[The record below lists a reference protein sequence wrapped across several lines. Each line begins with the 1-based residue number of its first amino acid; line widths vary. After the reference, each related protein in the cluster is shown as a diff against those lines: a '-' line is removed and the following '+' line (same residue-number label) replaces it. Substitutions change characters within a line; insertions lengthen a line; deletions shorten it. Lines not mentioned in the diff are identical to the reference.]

1 MTIGKLLANFFLG
14 FRVSKS
20 NEENNNRC
28 LWLLLYYSSLTY
40 YLPLREDTM
49 YSHKAASKTAI
60 DRLERSIEVMGTMPE
75 QIAEAHVRFMG
86 YDLPD
91 NCSAAVKRGRLLK
104 LLSDEVLREAKR
116 AEREEFTTQA
126 KAQNFG
132 DGNDDDDDDENT
144 KNVSSSRR
152 QQNDNLS
159 SSSISSNR
167 RICDDAGDNNSTE
180 TKIVNG
186 GGRYNNNNEGSDSD
200 SDSSVQGTERAAPP
214 PRSLSP
220 PPPRVDEREANT
232 ASTNTYADSESEA
245 SEEDPDNY
253 YGKAALEPEAP
264 PGSNPFATITSEKQ
278 KEMEKE
284 ALQQIEEAKK
294 MMAAL
299 KFNVSKNDNSNTNS
313 SDDEDDNDDNDSID
327 NISNNDNNKND
338 DENIPNGDLLAG
350 ESFAQHQNSKF
361 KNVSFPPLPIEDD
374 VRSIRSDAVS
384 SRGGDDVGS
393 VKDFGGSEYGGSIYS
408 VAATMGS
415 NQNEQEDD
423 EKLLDQLV
431 EEAEVERILRGR
443 IDEEEGDGNIIDD
456 NSEGKENE
464 VHLSL

>member
-1 MTIGKLLANFFLG
+1 
-14 FRVSKS
+14 
-20 NEENNNRC
+20 
-28 LWLLLYYSSLTY
+28 
-40 YLPLREDTM
+40 M

-60 DRLERSIEVMGTMPE
+60 ERLERSIEVMGTMPE

-86 YDLPD
+86 YDLPV

-116 AEREEFTTQA
+116 AEREEFMTKAKQTTGFDA
-126 KAQNFG
+126 G
-132 DGNDDDDDDENT
+132 IDDDDNDRA
-144 KNVSSSRR
+144 KIASSSPPRR
-152 QQNDNLS
+152 NNS

-167 RICDDAGDNNSTE
+167 RICDDGDNNSTE

-186 GGRYNNNNEGSDSD
+186 GGRYNKNNDNNINNNDSDSD

-214 PRSLSP
+214 PRSPSP
-220 PPPRVDEREANT
+220 PGQRGDEHRVNAAN
-232 ASTNTYADSESEA
+232 TNTYADSESEE

-264 PGSNPFATITSEKQ
+264 LGSNPFATITSEKQ

-284 ALQQIEEAKK
+284 AMRQIEEAKK
-294 MMAAL
+294 MMADL
-299 KFNVSKNDNSNTNS
+299 KFNDNSNDNSDINS
-313 SDDEDDNDDNDSID
+313 SDDDHNDDNDS
-327 NISNNDNNKND
+327 NNNVSNNDNNANEE
-338 DENIPNGDLLAG
+338 ENITSGGLTG

-431 EEAEVERILRGR
+431 EEAEERRILRGR
-443 IDEEEGDGNIIDD
+443 IDEEEGNIIDD
-456 NSEGKENE
+456 DSEGKENE
-464 VHLSL
+464 VPL

>member
-1 MTIGKLLANFFLG
+1 MFGGSERRPVN
-14 FRVSKS
+14 
-20 NEENNNRC
+20 ENN
-28 LWLLLYYSSLTY
+28 TT
-40 YLPLREDTM
+40 LREERDRRM
-49 YSHKAASKTAI
+49 YSHRAASKTAI
-60 DRLERSIEVMGTMPE
+60 DRLERSIELMGTMPE

-86 YDLPD
+86 YDLPA
-91 NCSAAVKRGRLLK
+91 NCSASVKRGKLLK
-104 LLSDEVLREAKR
+104 LLSDEVLREAKQ
-116 AEREEFTTQA
+116 AEREEFVA
-126 KAQNFG
+126 KAAAKTNASAAFEGKDRGRDEKNANNKNTASSPRHQN
-132 DGNDDDDDDENT
+132 
-144 KNVSSSRR
+144 
-152 QQNDNLS
+152 

-167 RICDDAGDNNSTE
+167 RVCDDDGDDNSTE

-186 GGRYNNNNEGSDSD
+186 GGRYNNNNNNNNNNKDSDSD

-214 PRSLSP
+214 PRSPSP
-220 PPPRVDEREANT
+220 PLRRVNEHAAKST
-232 ASTNTYADSESEA
+232 TNTYADSDSELEE

-284 ALQQIEEAKK
+284 ALRQVEEAKK
-294 MMAAL
+294 MMADL
-299 KFNVSKNDNSNTNS
+299 KFNNNNNNNNDDSNNNS
-313 SDDEDDNDDNDSID
+313 SDDDGDGGDNNSINNISSNNNKNEDDN
-327 NISNNDNNKND
+327 
-338 DENIPNGDLLAG
+338 IPIGGLSGG
-350 ESFAQHQNSKF
+350 EQHQYSKL
-361 KNVSFPPLPIEDD
+361 KNVSFPPIPIEDD

-431 EEAEVERILRGR
+431 EEAEVERGLRGR
-443 IDEEEGDGNIIDD
+443 IDEEEGDGNVIDD
-456 NSEGKENE
+456 TSEGKENE
-464 VHLSL
+464 VPLSL

>member
-1 MTIGKLLANFFLG
+1 MFGGSERRPVN
-14 FRVSKS
+14 
-20 NEENNNRC
+20 ENN
-28 LWLLLYYSSLTY
+28 TT
-40 YLPLREDTM
+40 LREERDRRM
-49 YSHKAASKTAI
+49 YSHRAASKTAI
-60 DRLERSIEVMGTMPE
+60 DRLERSIELMGTMPE

-86 YDLPD
+86 YDLPA
-91 NCSAAVKRGRLLK
+91 NCSASVKRGKLLK
-104 LLSDEVLREAKR
+104 LLSDEVLREAKQ
-116 AEREEFTTQA
+116 AEREEFVA
-126 KAQNFG
+126 KAAAKTNASADFEGKDRGRDEKNANNKNTASSPRHQN
-132 DGNDDDDDDENT
+132 
-144 KNVSSSRR
+144 
-152 QQNDNLS
+152 

-167 RICDDAGDNNSTE
+167 RVCDDDGDDNSTE

-186 GGRYNNNNEGSDSD
+186 GGRYNNNNNNNNNNDSDSD

-214 PRSLSP
+214 PRSPSP
-220 PPPRVDEREANT
+220 PLRRVNEHAAKST
-232 ASTNTYADSESEA
+232 TNTYADSDSELEE

-284 ALQQIEEAKK
+284 ALRQVEEAKK
-294 MMAAL
+294 MMADL
-299 KFNVSKNDNSNTNS
+299 KFNNNNNNNNNDDSNNNS
-313 SDDEDDNDDNDSID
+313 SDDDGDGGDNNSINNISSNNNKNEDDN
-327 NISNNDNNKND
+327 
-338 DENIPNGDLLAG
+338 IPIGGLSGG
-350 ESFAQHQNSKF
+350 EQHQYSKL
-361 KNVSFPPLPIEDD
+361 KNVSFPPIPIEDD

-431 EEAEVERILRGR
+431 EEAEVERGLRGR
-443 IDEEEGDGNIIDD
+443 IDEEEGDGNVIDD
-456 NSEGKENE
+456 TSEGKENE
-464 VHLSL
+464 VPLSL

>member
-1 MTIGKLLANFFLG
+1 MHEIGVNKRNFTTLLFL
-14 FRVSKS
+14 S
-20 NEENNNRC
+20 
-28 LWLLLYYSSLTY
+28 YYS
-40 YLPLREDTM
+40 PLREDTM

-152 QQNDNLS
+152 QQNDNVS

-220 PPPRVDEREANT
+220 PPPRVDEREANA

-313 SDDEDDNDDNDSID
+313 SDYEDDEDDNDDNDSID

-350 ESFAQHQNSKF
+350 ESFAQRQNSKF

-464 VHLSL
+464 VPLSL

>member
-1 MTIGKLLANFFLG
+1 
-14 FRVSKS
+14 
-20 NEENNNRC
+20 
-28 LWLLLYYSSLTY
+28 
-40 YLPLREDTM
+40 M

-60 DRLERSIEVMGTMPE
+60 ERLERSIEVMGTMPE

-86 YDLPD
+86 YDLPV

-116 AEREEFTTQA
+116 AEREEFMTKAKQTTGFDA
-126 KAQNFG
+126 G
-132 DGNDDDDDDENT
+132 IDDDDNDRA
-144 KNVSSSRR
+144 KIASSSPPRR
-152 QQNDNLS
+152 NNS

-167 RICDDAGDNNSTE
+167 RICDDGDNNSTE

-186 GGRYNNNNEGSDSD
+186 GGRYKGNNDNNNNNNDSDSD

-214 PRSLSP
+214 PRSPSP
-220 PPPRVDEREANT
+220 PGQRGDEHRVNAAN
-232 ASTNTYADSESEA
+232 TNTYADSESEE

-264 PGSNPFATITSEKQ
+264 LGSNPFATITSEKQ

-284 ALQQIEEAKK
+284 ALRQIEEAKK
-294 MMAAL
+294 MMADL
-299 KFNVSKNDNSNTNS
+299 KFNDNSNDNSDINS
-313 SDDEDDNDDNDSID
+313 SDDDHNDDNDSNN
-327 NISNNDNNKND
+327 NISNNDNNTNEE
-338 DENIPNGDLLAG
+338 ENITSGGLTG

-431 EEAEVERILRGR
+431 EEAESERERRISRGR
-443 IDEEEGDGNIIDD
+443 IDEEDSNIIDD
-456 NSEGKENE
+456 DSEGKENE
-464 VHLSL
+464 VPL

>member
-1 MTIGKLLANFFLG
+1 MFGGSEKRPVN
-14 FRVSKS
+14 
-20 NEENNNRC
+20 ENN
-28 LWLLLYYSSLTY
+28 TT
-40 YLPLREDTM
+40 LREERDRRM
-49 YSHKAASKTAI
+49 YSHRAASKTAI
-60 DRLERSIEVMGTMPE
+60 DRLERSIELMGTMPE

-86 YDLPD
+86 YDLPA
-91 NCSAAVKRGRLLK
+91 NCSASVKRGKLLK
-104 LLSDEVLREAKR
+104 LLSDEVLREAKQ
-116 AEREEFTTQA
+116 AEREEFVA
-126 KAQNFG
+126 KAAAKTNASAAFEGKDRGRDEKNANNKNTASSPRHQN
-132 DGNDDDDDDENT
+132 
-144 KNVSSSRR
+144 
-152 QQNDNLS
+152 

-167 RICDDAGDNNSTE
+167 RVCDDDGDDNSTE

-186 GGRYNNNNEGSDSD
+186 GGRYNNNNNNNNNNNKDSDSD

-214 PRSLSP
+214 PRSPSP
-220 PPPRVDEREANT
+220 PLRRVNEHAAKST
-232 ASTNTYADSESEA
+232 TNTYADSDSELEE

-284 ALQQIEEAKK
+284 ALRQVEEAKK
-294 MMAAL
+294 MMADL
-299 KFNVSKNDNSNTNS
+299 KFNNNNNNNNDDSNNNS
-313 SDDEDDNDDNDSID
+313 SDDDGDGGDNNSINNISSNNNKNEDDN
-327 NISNNDNNKND
+327 
-338 DENIPNGDLLAG
+338 IPIGGLSGG
-350 ESFAQHQNSKF
+350 EQHQYSKL
-361 KNVSFPPLPIEDD
+361 KYVSFPPIPIEDD

-431 EEAEVERILRGR
+431 EEAEVERGLRGR
-443 IDEEEGDGNIIDD
+443 IDEEEGDGNVIDD
-456 NSEGKENE
+456 TSEGKENE
-464 VHLSL
+464 VPLSL

>member
-1 MTIGKLLANFFLG
+1 MFGGSEKRPVN
-14 FRVSKS
+14 
-20 NEENNNRC
+20 ENN
-28 LWLLLYYSSLTY
+28 TT
-40 YLPLREDTM
+40 LREERDRRM
-49 YSHKAASKTAI
+49 YSHRAASKTAI
-60 DRLERSIEVMGTMPE
+60 DRLERSIELMGTMPE

-86 YDLPD
+86 YDLPA
-91 NCSAAVKRGRLLK
+91 NCSASVKRGKLLK
-104 LLSDEVLREAKR
+104 LLSDEVLREAKQ
-116 AEREEFTTQA
+116 AEREEFVA
-126 KAQNFG
+126 KAAAKTNASAAFEGKDRGRDEKNANNKNTASSPRHQN
-132 DGNDDDDDDENT
+132 
-144 KNVSSSRR
+144 
-152 QQNDNLS
+152 

-167 RICDDAGDNNSTE
+167 RVCDDDGDDNSTE

-186 GGRYNNNNEGSDSD
+186 GRRYNNNNNNNNNNKDSDSD

-214 PRSLSP
+214 PRSPSP
-220 PPPRVDEREANT
+220 PLRRVNEHAAKST
-232 ASTNTYADSESEA
+232 TNTYADSDSELEE

-284 ALQQIEEAKK
+284 ALRQVEEAKK
-294 MMAAL
+294 MMADL
-299 KFNVSKNDNSNTNS
+299 KFNNNNNNNNDDSNNNS
-313 SDDEDDNDDNDSID
+313 SDDDGDGGDNNSINNISSNNNKNEDDN
-327 NISNNDNNKND
+327 
-338 DENIPNGDLLAG
+338 IPIGGLSGG
-350 ESFAQHQNSKF
+350 EQHQYSKL
-361 KNVSFPPLPIEDD
+361 KNVSFPPIPIEDD

-431 EEAEVERILRGR
+431 EEAEVERGLRGR
-443 IDEEEGDGNIIDD
+443 IDEEEGDGNVIDD
-456 NSEGKENE
+456 TSEGKENE
-464 VHLSL
+464 VPLSL

>member
-1 MTIGKLLANFFLG
+1 MFGGSERRPVN
-14 FRVSKS
+14 
-20 NEENNNRC
+20 ENN
-28 LWLLLYYSSLTY
+28 TT
-40 YLPLREDTM
+40 LREERDRRM
-49 YSHKAASKTAI
+49 YSHRAASKTAI
-60 DRLERSIEVMGTMPE
+60 DRLERSIELMGTMPE

-86 YDLPD
+86 YDLPA
-91 NCSAAVKRGRLLK
+91 NCSASVKRGKLLK
-104 LLSDEVLREAKR
+104 LLSDEVLREAKQ
-116 AEREEFTTQA
+116 AEREEFVA
-126 KAQNFG
+126 KAAAKTNASAAFEGKDRGRDEKNANNKNTASSPRHQN
-132 DGNDDDDDDENT
+132 
-144 KNVSSSRR
+144 
-152 QQNDNLS
+152 

-167 RICDDAGDNNSTE
+167 RVCDDDGDDNSTE

-186 GGRYNNNNEGSDSD
+186 GGRYNNNNNNNNNNKDSDSD

-214 PRSLSP
+214 PRSPSP
-220 PPPRVDEREANT
+220 PLRRVNELAAKST
-232 ASTNTYADSESEA
+232 TNTYADSDSELEE

-284 ALQQIEEAKK
+284 ALRQVEEAKK
-294 MMAAL
+294 MMADL
-299 KFNVSKNDNSNTNS
+299 KFNNNNNNNNNDDSNNNS
-313 SDDEDDNDDNDSID
+313 SDDDGDGGDNNSINNISINNNKNEDDN
-327 NISNNDNNKND
+327 
-338 DENIPNGDLLAG
+338 IPIGGLSGG
-350 ESFAQHQNSKF
+350 EQHQYSKL
-361 KNVSFPPLPIEDD
+361 KNVSFPPIPIEDD

-431 EEAEVERILRGR
+431 EEAEVERGLRGR
-443 IDEEEGDGNIIDD
+443 IDEEEGDGNVIDD
-456 NSEGKENE
+456 TSEGKENE
-464 VHLSL
+464 VPLSL

>member
-1 MTIGKLLANFFLG
+1 MFGGSERRPVN
-14 FRVSKS
+14 
-20 NEENNNRC
+20 ENN
-28 LWLLLYYSSLTY
+28 TT
-40 YLPLREDTM
+40 LREERDRRM
-49 YSHKAASKTAI
+49 YSHRAASKTAI
-60 DRLERSIEVMGTMPE
+60 DRLERSIELMGTMPE

-86 YDLPD
+86 YDLPA
-91 NCSAAVKRGRLLK
+91 NCSASVKRGKLLK
-104 LLSDEVLREAKR
+104 LLSDEVLREAKQ
-116 AEREEFTTQA
+116 AEREEFVA
-126 KAQNFG
+126 KAAAKTNASAAFEGKDRGRDEKNANNKNTASSPRHQN
-132 DGNDDDDDDENT
+132 
-144 KNVSSSRR
+144 
-152 QQNDNLS
+152 

-167 RICDDAGDNNSTE
+167 RVCDDDGDDNSTE

-186 GGRYNNNNEGSDSD
+186 GGRYNNNNNNNNNKDSDSD

-214 PRSLSP
+214 PRSPSP
-220 PPPRVDEREANT
+220 PLRRVNELAAKST
-232 ASTNTYADSESEA
+232 TNTYADSDSELEE

-284 ALQQIEEAKK
+284 ALRQVEEAKK
-294 MMAAL
+294 MMADL
-299 KFNVSKNDNSNTNS
+299 KFNNNNNNNNNDDSNNNS
-313 SDDEDDNDDNDSID
+313 SDDDGDGGDNNSINNISSNNNKNEDDN
-327 NISNNDNNKND
+327 
-338 DENIPNGDLLAG
+338 IPIGGLSGG
-350 ESFAQHQNSKF
+350 EQHQYSKL
-361 KNVSFPPLPIEDD
+361 KNVSFPPIPIEDD

-431 EEAEVERILRGR
+431 EEAEVERGLRGR
-443 IDEEEGDGNIIDD
+443 IDEEEGDGNVIDD
-456 NSEGKENE
+456 TSEGKENE
-464 VHLSL
+464 VPLSL